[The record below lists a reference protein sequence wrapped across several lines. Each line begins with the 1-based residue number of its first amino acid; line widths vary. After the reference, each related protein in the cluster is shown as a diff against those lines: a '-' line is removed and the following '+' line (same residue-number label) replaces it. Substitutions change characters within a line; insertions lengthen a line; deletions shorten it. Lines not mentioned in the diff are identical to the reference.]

1 MAASVFVI
9 AGRARPGSNECEN
22 ELTLCHTS
30 MIQQMKGRFRDKLNV
45 EWKIEK
51 EKENDRRESKAQV
64 LCGEA
69 ATAHWKKQAE
79 A

>member
-30 MIQQMKGRFRDKLNV
+30 MIQQMKGRFRDKFGE
-45 EWKIEK
+45 EWKI
-51 EKENDRRESKAQV
+51 DGYRREQARYTQ
-64 LCGEA
+64 
-69 ATAHWKKQAE
+69 TDAE
-79 A
+79 ATRRKKELPKRWLEN